1 MAGLWPAG
9 WERPAAAV
17 GPAPLI
23 LTVALPAALQ
33 RAADGIRGRLA
44 REAAAHAP
52 AHLGLFRHL
61 PGLQAAA
68 IEADVRAVASGPAP
82 AFRLG
87 APESW
92 GGLWVAPAHG
102 PALDELREALAE
114 RWHGLLAAPDG
125 GRPKL
130 HISLSK
136 GRQAPPELPA
146 GPWTAQGLLIW
157 QYDQTFWRPLVAC
170 RFRR

>member
-9 WERPAAAV
+9 WDRPAAAV
-17 GPAPLI
+17 VPAPLI

-33 RAADGIRGRLA
+33 RAADAVRGKLA
-44 REAAAHAP
+44 PEAAAHAP

-61 PGLQAAA
+61 PGLRVAD
-68 IEADVRAVASGPAP
+68 IEADVRAVANGPAP

-87 APESW
+87 EPEPWS
-92 GGLWVAPAHG
+92 GLWVMPAHSR
-102 PALDELREALAE
+102 ALEDLREALAE
-114 RWHGLLAAPDG
+114 RWHGLLAAPDA

-136 GRQAPPELPA
+136 GREAPPALPA

>member
-9 WERPAAAV
+9 WDQPAAAA

-68 IEADVRAVASGPAP
+68 IGADVRALAAGPAP

-87 APESW
+87 APERW

-102 PALDELREALAE
+102 AALGELREELAE
-114 RWHGLLAAPDG
+114 RWHGLLAAPDA
-125 GRPKL
+125 GRPRL

-136 GRQAPPELPA
+136 GRGAPPGLPV
-146 GPWTAQGLLIW
+146 GPWAAPGLLIW